1 MKKYNGFT
9 LIEVMTVVVIIA
21 ILAAILFPV
30 FVNARNRF
38 ANTNCIKN
46 LHDIGVLV
54 SLHRQSNDGFPSV
67 SGLIEPGGMPS
78 GGIAELGKLTNHPV
92 SDFAWCERD
101 AVYEDGWYSSSFDTV
116 DSSYNYGYNY
126 YGMVTTTDGLPFPI
140 TTLQAAKYLYNSP
153 NIVTG
158 LESVVPANNW
168 DLGIFQTKKSTP
180 LEGDWKPAGYYP
192 ALYNTTPPP
201 NTIITFCPHHVK
213 IFKNFSVLMLSGEV
227 REISAVKAKYGS
239 DKRYQGNQRKVV
251 DWRVNSS
258 AMLGNAIPP
267 KSGAGISY
275 YNPEYMPVVKTYT
288 KRYKKNEWNV
298 GWINTGITLNEGDL
312 LMVRSRGFSKINDTD
327 IFDTIDAKT
336 TTVSGE
342 ITVKEG
348 EVNAQIIVVN
358 DCRTALTDYQNEA
371 IQDPDIL
378 NGHKTSLKD
387 AENLLNTLKAELT
400 TLRKTAQH
408 LAAQKDLYNS
418 YAIIGGEPIFT
429 IAGDPLTPP
438 DSNGV
443 RKGMLIGSLT
453 GVDDNTVVPLGTNG
467 SIIAD
472 ADGSTFYVKITGLK
486 PDYSGWCELNI
497 AVVTYK

>member
-1 MKKYNGFT
+1 MKRYNGFT

-46 LHDIGVLV
+46 LHDVGVLV

-67 SGLIEPGGMPS
+67 SGLIEPGGMPA
-78 GGIAELGKLTNHPV
+78 GGIVELGKITNHQIA
-92 SDFAWCERD
+92 DFAWCERD
-101 AVYEDGWYSSSFDTV
+101 AVYEDGWYSSSFDTI

-153 NIVTG
+153 KIIEG
-158 LESVVPANNW
+158 LESVVPANDWN
-168 DLGIFQTKKSTP
+168 LGIFQTKKAPYDPS
-180 LEGDWKPAGYYP
+180 LNEDDFKPAGYYP
-192 ALYNTTPPP
+192 ALYNTAPPP

-213 IFKNFSVLMLSGEV
+213 IFKTFPVLMLSGEV
-227 REISAVKAKYGS
+227 KEVSAVKAKYGAVR
-239 DKRYQGNQRKVV
+239 RYQGNQRKVV

-258 AMLGNAIPP
+258 AMLGNTIPP

-275 YNPEYMPVVKTYT
+275 YTPEYMPVVKTYT
-288 KRYKKNEWNV
+288 RRYKGSEWNA
-298 GWINTGITLNEGDL
+298 GWINTGITVSKGDL
-312 LMVRSRGFSKINDTD
+312 IMVRSRGFSKISDTD
-327 IFDTIDAKT
+327 VFETIDNQTLT
-336 TTVSGE
+336 TAGE
-342 ITVKEG
+342 IAAKEG
-348 EVNAQIIVVN
+348 EISAQIIVVN
-358 DCRTALTDYQNEA
+358 ACRTALEA
-371 IQDPDIL
+371 SPEDSDL
-378 NGHKTSLKD
+378 LADLKN
-387 AENLLNTLKAELT
+387 AENILNTLKAELT
-400 TLRKTAQH
+400 PLRKTAQR

-418 YAIIGGEPIFT
+418 YATIGGEPIFT

-438 DSNGV
+438 INGV

-472 ADGSTFYVKITGLK
+472 AEDRTLYVKIAGLK
-486 PDYSGWCELNI
+486 SDYSGWCELNI
-497 AVVTYK
+497 ATVTYKE